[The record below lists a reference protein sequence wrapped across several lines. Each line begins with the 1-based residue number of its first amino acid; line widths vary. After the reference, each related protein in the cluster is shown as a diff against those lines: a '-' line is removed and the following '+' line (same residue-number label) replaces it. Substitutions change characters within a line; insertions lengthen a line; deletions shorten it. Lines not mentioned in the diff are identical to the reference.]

1 MKERLDIILVE
12 RGLSESRGKAQGLIL
27 AGSVIVD
34 GEPVFKVGR
43 RFDSDISIVL
53 LESPRYVSRGG
64 GKLEAAF
71 NCFNLSVSGLICLD
85 VGSST
90 GGFTDCLLQNGAA
103 EVVAV
108 DVGKGLLHWKLRN
121 DKRVTVMEGINARYL
136 KKGDLKVVPQFASM
150 DVSFISLTKVM
161 PAVIQVIADS
171 AYIVTLIKPQFEA
184 GRREVE
190 KGGVVRDPGVHE
202 KVIENI
208 RTFGTQELDLK
219 WLNMCESPVKGPAGN
234 IEFLAYWQKGVGS

>member
-71 NCFNLSVSGLICLD
+71 SVFDLSVSGLICLD

-121 DKRVTVMEGINARYL
+121 DERVTVMEGINARYL

-171 AYIVTLIKPQFEA
+171 AHIVTLIKPQFEA

-208 RTFGTQELDLK
+208 RTFGTQELGLK

-234 IEFLAYWQKGVGS
+234 IEFLAYWQKSVRS